1 MVRRAYDNTG
11 WLMMELVVAIGIL
24 TAALLPLAYSYVDEQ
39 HQCHMAYVSAIAM
52 ELVDGE
58 MEALAAG
65 HWHAFGEGMHDYSV
79 HASASR
85 NLPPGKFTLT
95 VHGRHLRLEWRP
107 NNPRQCT
114 PIVREATGR

>member
-1 MVRRAYDNTG
+1 
-11 WLMMELVVAIGIL
+11 
-24 TAALLPLAYSYVDEQ
+24 
-39 HQCHMAYVSAIAM
+39 MAYVRAIAM

-58 MEALAAG
+58 MELLAAG
-65 HWHAFGEGMHDYSV
+65 RWHEVAGDGNYDYPV
-79 HASASR
+79 NAGAAQ

-95 VHGRHLRLEWRP
+95 VRGRQLRLEWRP